1 LQLESPEDIL
11 PWYALTDP
19 NDTQLDDLANRYSLH
34 PLHIEDCRHPG
45 QRAKAEQ
52 GAGYIFVVLK
62 PVTILEGTE
71 LRIADLCI
79 FIGRDYC
86 ITVSDPG
93 CHATGDA
100 LSRARRAGPDQE
112 PGKIFYAIFDTITDS
127 YLAAID
133 RFDDRIDEIEDL
145 VLDRPRPDVLQ
156 EVFRLKRALI
166 ELRRVL
172 ANTRDVSLFTQ
183 RDAGPFL
190 PADLGPFFRDI
201 YDHVARNLDAI
212 EMLRDLL
219 SNTLD
224 VYLSSVANR
233 TNEVMK
239 VLTVMSTIA
248 LPSIVISGIYGMN
261 VKGIPFLDSQAG
273 VWIVV
278 GLMIASTLALLGLL
292 RKFRWL

>member
-1 LQLESPEDIL
+1 M

-19 NDTQLDDLANRYSLH
+19 NDTQLDDLAGRYSLH

-45 QRAKAEQ
+45 QRAKAEP
-52 GAGYIFVVLK
+52 GASYIFIVLK

-71 LRIADLCI
+71 LRFSDLCI
-79 FIGRDYC
+79 FIGHDYC

-100 LSRARRAGPDQE
+100 LSRARRAGPDEE
-112 PGKIFYAIFDTITDS
+112 PGKIFYSIFDTITDS

-172 ANTRDVSLFTQ
+172 VNTRDVSQFVQ
-183 RDAGPFL
+183 RDAGPL
-190 PADLGPFFRDI
+190 LSADLAPFFRDI
-201 YDHVARNLDAI
+201 YDHVARNLDAV

-219 SNTLD
+219 GNTLD

-239 VLTVMSTIA
+239 VLTVLSTVA

-261 VKGIPFLDSQAG
+261 VKNIPFLESPHG
-273 VWIVV
+273 MWIVV
-278 GLMIASTLALLGLL
+278 GMMVASTFLLLGLL

>member
-1 LQLESPEDIL
+1 L
-11 PWYALTDP
+11 PWFALTDP
-19 NDTQLDDLANRYSLH
+19 NDTHLDELAARYGLH
-34 PLHIEDCRHPG
+34 SLHIEDCRHPG
-45 QRAKAEQ
+45 QRAKIES
-52 GAGYIFVVLK
+52 GANYLFVVLK
-62 PVTILEGTE
+62 PVTILERIE
-71 LRIADLCI
+71 LRFSDLCI
-79 FIGRDYC
+79 FIGHDYC

-93 CHATGDA
+93 CHSTSDA
-100 LSRARRAGPDQE
+100 LSRARRDDPNEE
-112 PGKIFYAIFDTITDS
+112 PARLFYTIFDTITDS

-172 ANTRDVSLFTQ
+172 VNTRDVSLFVQ
-183 RDAGPFL
+183 RDGGPLL
-190 PADLGPFFRDI
+190 PAGLAPFFRDI
-201 YDHVARNLDAI
+201 YDHVARNLDAV

-239 VLTVMSTIA
+239 VLTILSTVA
-248 LPSIVISGIYGMN
+248 LPAIVISGIYGMN
-261 VKGIPFLDSQAG
+261 IQNIPFLHAPHG
-273 VWIVV
+273 IWIIL
-278 GLMIASTLALLGLL
+278 GLMAASTIALLALLK
-292 RKFRWL
+292 KFRWL

>member
-1 LQLESPEDIL
+1 M

-19 NDTQLDDLANRYSLH
+19 NDPNLDELATRYGLH
-34 PLHIEDCRHPG
+34 SLHIEDCRHPG
-45 QRAKAEQ
+45 QRAKVEQ
-52 GAGYIFVVLK
+52 GANYLFVVLK
-62 PVTILEGTE
+62 PVTIEDGTV
-71 LRIADLCI
+71 LRFADLCI
-79 FIGRDYC
+79 FIGHDYF

-93 CHATGDA
+93 CHTTSDA
-100 LSRARRAGPDQE
+100 LSRARRGDTNEEPD
-112 PGKIFYAIFDTITDS
+112 KLFYTIFDTITDS

-172 ANTRDVSLFTQ
+172 VNTRDVSLFVQ
-183 RDAGPFL
+183 RDAGPL
-190 PADLGPFFRDI
+190 LSAELAPFFRDI
-201 YDHVARNLDAI
+201 YDHVARNLDAV

-219 SNTLD
+219 GNTLD

-239 VLTVMSTIA
+239 VLTIMSTVA

-261 VKGIPFLDSQAG
+261 VKKIPFLESPHG
-273 VWIVV
+273 IWIVV
-278 GLMIASTLALLGLL
+278 GLMAASTILLLGLL
-292 RKFRWL
+292 RKFRWF

>member
-1 LQLESPEDIL
+1 L
-11 PWYALTDP
+11 PWYPISDP
-19 NDTQLDDLANRYSLH
+19 NDTQLDELAARYSLH
-34 PLHIEDCRHPG
+34 PLHIEDCRHRG
-45 QRAKAEQ
+45 QRAKIEQ
-52 GAGYIFVVLK
+52 GANYLFVVLK

-71 LRIADLCI
+71 LRFADLCI
-79 FIGRDYC
+79 FIGHDYC
-86 ITVSDPG
+86 ITVSDPD
-93 CHATGDA
+93 CQTTTDA
-100 LSRARRAGPDQE
+100 LSRARRADANEE
-112 PGKIFYAIFDTITDS
+112 PANVFYTIFDTITDS

-133 RFDDRIDEIEDL
+133 RFDDRIDEIEDQ

-172 ANTRDVSLFTQ
+172 VNTRDVSLFAQ
-183 RDAGPFL
+183 RDAGPLL
-190 PADLGPFFRDI
+190 PPDLGPFFRDI
-201 YDHVARNLDAI
+201 YDHVARNLDAV

-239 VLTVMSTIA
+239 VLTILSTIA

-261 VKGIPFLDSQAG
+261 VKNIPFLDSSAG
-273 VWIVV
+273 IWIVV
-278 GLMIASTLALLGLL
+278 AMMAGSTLLLLGLL
-292 RKFRWL
+292 KKFRWL

>member
-1 LQLESPEDIL
+1 L

-19 NDTQLDDLANRYSLH
+19 NDTQLDDLASRYSLH
-34 PLHIEDCRHPG
+34 PLHIEDCRHHG
-45 QRAKAEQ
+45 QRAKIEQ
-52 GAGYIFVVLK
+52 GANYLFVVLK
-62 PVTILEGTE
+62 PVTILEGVA

-79 FIGRDYC
+79 FIGHDYC

-100 LSRARRAGPDQE
+100 LSRARRADPNEE
-112 PGKIFYAIFDTITDS
+112 PAKLFYSIFDTITDS

-145 VLDRPRPDVLQ
+145 VLDRPRPDVLE

-166 ELRRVL
+166 ELRRSLV
-172 ANTRDVSLFTQ
+172 NTRDVSLFVQ
-183 RDAGPFL
+183 RDAGPL
-190 PADLGPFFRDI
+190 IPADLGPFFRDI
-201 YDHVARNLDAI
+201 YDHVARNLDAV

-219 SNTLD
+219 GNTLD

-239 VLTVMSTIA
+239 VLTIMSTVA

-261 VKGIPFLDSQAG
+261 VKNVPFLDSSAG
-273 VWIVV
+273 IWIVL
-278 GLMIASTLALLGLL
+278 GMMAGSTVLLLGLL